1 MKKDSDKEQIIL
13 AETSLQQSFNGITAK
28 QLGDAFADTEYKRA
42 DWLVSAVMF
51 GIKCIAVK
59 PLIEHGNFWDF
70 IAKSIK
76 DKDGKSLASARRYM
90 GLAANIV
97 KQIAMPEA
105 ESEIGA
111 KVIAYFKQKK
121 IKFGKFDSVLSTE
134 ETVLEILKYLLQGYS
149 LRGLTK
155 ALQGIDFALSAEE
168 NRRKKL
174 DGELPRDGQGG
185 KQQDFFDL
193 LDRDIFSIDEKIK
206 SRELARLPK
215 EKVLKYADALV
226 ERGQKLRAA
235 VENADDW
242 E

>member
-1 MKKDSDKEQIIL
+1 MKNLESKTQITL
-13 AETSLQQSFNGITAK
+13 VETSLQQSFNGITAK
-28 QLGDAFADTEYKRA
+28 QLSDAFADTEYKRA

-70 IAKSIK
+70 LAKSIK
-76 DKDGKSLASARRYM
+76 DKDGKSLASARLYM
-90 GLAANIV
+90 GLAAKV
-97 KQIAMPEA
+97 VRQIATPEA

-121 IKFGKFDSVLSTE
+121 IKFDGVLSTE
-134 ETVLEILKYLLQGYS
+134 ETVLEILKYPLQGYS

-155 ALQGIDFALSAEE
+155 ALQGIDFALAAEE
-168 NRRKKL
+168 NRQKKL
-174 DGELPRDGQGG
+174 DGELPQDVQGG
-185 KQQDFFDL
+185 RQQDFFDL

-215 EKVLKYADALV
+215 DRVLKYADALV

-235 VENADDW
+235 VENADDG

>member
-1 MKKDSDKEQIIL
+1 MKKDSDKTQITL
-13 AETSLQQSFNGITAK
+13 VETSLQQSFNGITAK
-28 QLGDAFADTEYKRA
+28 QLASDFAEVELKRS
-42 DWLVSAVMF
+42 DWLVSAIIF
-51 GIKCIAVK
+51 GIECIAAK
-59 PLIEHGNFWDF
+59 PQAKHGDF
-70 IAKSIK
+70 RDFLAKAIK
-76 DKDGKSLASARRYM
+76 DKDGKSLATAQRYM
-90 GLAANIV
+90 GLACQVIAQFANPN
-97 KQIAMPEA
+97 PEN
-105 ESEIGA
+105 EIGA
-111 KVIAYFKQKK
+111 R
-121 IKFGKFDSVLSTE
+121 
-134 ETVLEILKYLLQGYS
+134 VLEYFNIVGNDNPRAFFASQGEAVDTLKYLLQGYS

-174 DGELPRDGQGG
+174 DGELPQDGQGG

>member
-1 MKKDSDKEQIIL
+1 MKNLESKTQITL
-13 AETSLQQSFNGITAK
+13 VETSLQQSFNGITAK
-28 QLGDAFADTEYKRA
+28 QLASDFAEVELKRA

-70 IAKSIK
+70 LAKSIK

-97 KQIAMPEA
+97 KQIATPEA

-155 ALQGIDFALSAEE
+155 ALQGIDMALVAEE
-168 NRRKKL
+168 NRQKKL
-174 DGELPRDGQGG
+174 YGELPQDAQGG
-185 KQQDFFDL
+185 RQQDFFDL

-215 EKVLKYADALV
+215 DKVLKYADALV

-235 VENADDW
+235 VENADDG